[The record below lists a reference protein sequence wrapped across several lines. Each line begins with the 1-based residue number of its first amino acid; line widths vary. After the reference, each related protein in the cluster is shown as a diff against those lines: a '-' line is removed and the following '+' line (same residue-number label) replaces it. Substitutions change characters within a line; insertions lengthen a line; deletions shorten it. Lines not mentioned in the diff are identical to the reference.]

1 MRAEN
6 SRQDQRRQIRYRAWV
21 SLGEPPQLHE
31 CMLED
36 ISINGASIKLPPSV
50 DLPKQFK
57 LLLSQT
63 GIPRRICEIIWRKE
77 SDVGVK
83 FLEEKILENS
93 RTTSLETL
101 EA

>member
-1 MRAEN
+1 M
-6 SRQDQRRQIRYRAWV
+6 
-21 SLGEPPQLHE
+21 HE
-31 CMLED
+31 CLLED
-36 ISINGASIKLPPSV
+36 ISINGASIKLLSSL

-57 LLLSQT
+57 LLFSQT
-63 GIPRRICEIIWRKE
+63 GIPRRFCEIIWRKD